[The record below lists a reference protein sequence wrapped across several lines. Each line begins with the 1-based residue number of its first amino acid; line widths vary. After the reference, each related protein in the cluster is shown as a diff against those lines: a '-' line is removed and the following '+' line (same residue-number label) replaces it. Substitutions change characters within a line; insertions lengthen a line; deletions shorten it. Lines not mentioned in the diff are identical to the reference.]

1 MLTEK
6 EKAKAHRKL
15 ELIALGTAK
24 ARATANKIKTAKK
37 IVDDVKPVVVK
48 KPSKKPHERMLPSAK
63 PYKTKPDYEI
73 KK

>member
-48 KPSKKPHERMLPSAK
+48 KPHERMLPSAK